1 MAKRRRELLKFRDGD
16 VGLKIRKDGQLEL
29 AGISEKHGMIDKNG
43 MVNPAMLFASAWA
56 RRDPKVFQVLVD
68 NFKESVREGYFGD
81 EAKRDYDKALKAQ
94 EEHSKS
100 LQEQNIAVKKPS
112 LVGLRLIFFN
122 VIFDPLINNAATIK
136 NAAEE
141 KSPGSVRSAACNAPP
156 G

>member
-68 NFKESVREGYFGD
+68 NFKESVREGYFGP
-81 EAKRDYDKALKAQ
+81 EAKADYERAD
-94 EEHSKS
+94 
-100 LQEQNIAVKKPS
+100 AVAKKE
-112 LVGLRLIFFN
+112 
-122 VIFDPLINNAATIK
+122 K
-136 NAAEE
+136 EE
-141 KSPGSVRSAACNAPP
+141 KEKEVEKPLLPFLNPGPKPTVDVASGSVTFEQPKPLTTQVAVDRRDS
-156 G
+156 

>member
-68 NFKESVREGYFGD
+68 NFKESVREGYFGP
-81 EAKRDYDKALKAQ
+81 EVLGLMLLVIGILAPFLKQ
-94 EEHSKS
+94 LSELEC
-100 LQEQNIAVKKPS
+100 LQIKQT
-112 LVGLRLIFFN
+112 LHL
-122 VIFDPLINNAATIK
+122 PLILLILGECT
-136 NAAEE
+136 
-141 KSPGSVRSAACNAPP
+141 SL
-156 G
+156 